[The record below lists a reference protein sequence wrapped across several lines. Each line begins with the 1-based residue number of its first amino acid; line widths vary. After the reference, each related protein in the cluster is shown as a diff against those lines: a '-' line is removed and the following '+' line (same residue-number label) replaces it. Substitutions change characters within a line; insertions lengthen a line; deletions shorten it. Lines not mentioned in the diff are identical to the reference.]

1 MAGDVRK
8 GFREMIIISMVLGRE
23 KAGKTSQVWRT
34 YIFMII
40 GVAIGINSD
49 FAKRSPV
56 LLTRRNQ

>member
-1 MAGDVRK
+1 MAGEVRT
-8 GFREMIIISMVLGRE
+8 GFREMVITSMLLGRE
-23 KAGKTSQVWRT
+23 EAGKASQVWRT

-56 LLTRRNQ
+56 LLTRGNQ